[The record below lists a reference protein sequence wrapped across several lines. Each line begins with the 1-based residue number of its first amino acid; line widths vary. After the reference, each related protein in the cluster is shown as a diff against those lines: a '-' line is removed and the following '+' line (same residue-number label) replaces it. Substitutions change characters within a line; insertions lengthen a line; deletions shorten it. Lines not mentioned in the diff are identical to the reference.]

1 MRCSSCAWDNRD
13 GAKRCSGCGS
23 PLMEAGTGYQSPAA
37 AGNAAPGGKG
47 NNLPTVAEVLPQSLG
62 RGNFLPTVPEGSAGH
77 MHHGVAGAGLS
88 PAPARGTVLSSE
100 VSRDIAGW
108 LVVLRSRLMS
118 PYTEIPIFSGR
129 NVLGRANTPDL
140 RQRVSDDG
148 VSEQHSLIVAEPG
161 RVQITDMGSSNG
173 TWVNSQRTP
182 GAVLKKGDQVRLG
195 KTTFVFIPMP
205 GF

>member
-1 MRCSSCAWDNRD
+1 MHP
-13 GAKRCSGCGS
+13 GG
-23 PLMEAGTGYQSPAA
+23 
-37 AGNAAPGGKG
+37 AAPG
-47 NNLPTVAEVLPQSLG
+47 
-62 RGNFLPTVPEGSAGH
+62 RG
-77 MHHGVAGAGLS
+77 
-88 PAPARGTVLSSE
+88 PAPGRGTVLSSE

-148 VSEQHSLIVAEPG
+148 VSEQHSLVVAEPG

-182 GAVLKKGDQVRLG
+182 GAVLNKGDQVRLG